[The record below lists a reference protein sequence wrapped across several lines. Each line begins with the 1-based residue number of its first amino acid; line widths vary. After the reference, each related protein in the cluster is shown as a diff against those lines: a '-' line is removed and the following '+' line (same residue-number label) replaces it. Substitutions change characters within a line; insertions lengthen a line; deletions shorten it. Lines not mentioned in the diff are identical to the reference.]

1 MRKIKINLTV
11 LLVLLVVGTTLPAR
25 QTTVTLPDVSQRAMV
40 KQRVG
45 LTDITI
51 TYYSPGVKEREIWGK
66 LVPYDKVW
74 RAGANENTTIAVTHD
89 VKVEG
94 KVLPKGTYG
103 LHMIPGKEEW
113 TVIFSSNHTSWGSY
127 FYKEEED
134 ARRVKVKPVQSPFL
148 EWLSYEFTDR
158 ESHSVTASLHWGKI
172 RVPFKIEVDVEK
184 IVVENLG
191 KELRTLP
198 YWFWRGTYGAAQYCL
213 KNNVNLEEALTWIDQ
228 SIKVKENFFNVF
240 LKSELLQKLG
250 KKIEADQV
258 MNRAKKI
265 AAEPELIQH
274 AYSFAATDKAKS
286 QEMLLENIMRFKTWT
301 SYRALARF
309 YNYFGEKDNALKYF
323 NLALNKAPADQKTDL
338 KAAIEKL
345 KK

>member
-11 LLVLLVVGTTLPAR
+11 LLVLLVVGTELPAR

-113 TVIFSSNHTSWGSY
+113 TVIF
-127 FYKEEED
+127 
-134 ARRVKVKPVQSPFL
+134 P
-148 EWLSYEFTDR
+148 
-158 ESHSVTASLHWGKI
+158 
-172 RVPFKIEVDVEK
+172 
-184 IVVENLG
+184 
-191 KELRTLP
+191 
-198 YWFWRGTYGAAQYCL
+198 GTIHPGAA
-213 KNNVNLEEALTWIDQ
+213 IF
-228 SIKVKENFFNVF
+228 IKK
-240 LKSELLQKLG
+240 
-250 KKIEADQV
+250 
-258 MNRAKKI
+258 R
-265 AAEPELIQH
+265 
-274 AYSFAATDKAKS
+274 
-286 QEMLLENIMRFKTWT
+286 KT
-301 SYRALARF
+301 
-309 YNYFGEKDNALKYF
+309 
-323 NLALNKAPADQKTDL
+323 P
-338 KAAIEKL
+338 
-345 KK
+345 